1 MTLRHGKIV
10 MVTTVVRTGHYGV
23 KMEQRNLAKNGL
35 WGQDTNIL
43 KITVA
48 CVEKRIVTQK
58 HKVRQYAYP
67 EESYCKII

>member
-35 WGQDTNIL
+35 WGQHTNIL

-48 CVEKRIVTQK
+48 YVGKVIVTTTLQI
-58 HKVRQYAYP
+58 
-67 EESYCKII
+67 SIT